1 MRIELIL
8 TGSKPDAKSG
18 FLRNPIAP
26 LTGFGV
32 PLRYAPITTGGRF
45 ELPDLLR
52 SPAFQTSGFVP
63 NPCRTS
69 CGGLEGCIRPL
80 CYPAIRQR
88 VDSNHRNSFPFNS
101 LAGSRNRPTLPRCH
115 TKPAKRVRQGFSSEI
130 PINICDR
137 TRTCSPP
144 NPRSGCDK
152 DSAGIPKNGLEVRCI
167 LPLCYADI
175 ASPERLE
182 RPILS
187 S

>member
-1 MRIELIL
+1 MDQRFSRPLPHHPDIRLIRAMRIELIL
-8 TGSKPDAKSG
+8 TGSKPDA
-18 FLRNPIAP
+18 L
-26 LTGFGV
+26 

-45 ELPDLLR
+45 ELPDPLR
-52 SPAFQTSGFVP
+52 PPAFQTSGFVP

-80 CYPAIRQR
+80 CYPVIRQR

-115 TKPAKRVRQGFSSEI
+115 TKPAKRVRQGFLQKS
-130 PINICDR
+130 
-137 TRTCSPP
+137 
-144 NPRSGCDK
+144 RSI
-152 DSAGIPKNGLEVRCI
+152 SATGFEPAVYGLEVRCI

>member
-32 PLRYAPITTGGRF
+32 PLRYAPITTRGRF
-45 ELPDLLR
+45 ERPDPLR
-52 SPAFQTSGFVP
+52 PPAFQTSGFVP

-80 CYPAIRQR
+80 CYPVIRQR

-137 TRTCSPP
+137 IRTCSLRIRSPLHSSIMLRRYSIPGATRTP
-144 NPRSGCDK
+144 NPEFV
-152 DSAGIPKNGLEVRCI
+152 AQWFFH
-167 LPLCYADI
+167 
-175 ASPERLE
+175 
-182 RPILS
+182 
-187 S
+187 